1 MSYGSAFES
10 RRSSG
15 DAREKCGSTSGPRQP
30 GLGVKNIDVYLS
42 PLVDDLKTL
51 WEKGVETYDAHLRE
65 VFTLKAIILWTINDF
80 PAYGNLAGC
89 PVKGYYA
96 CPICGEGTCSKR
108 LKHGRKNSYMGY
120 RRFLPRKTKDGLNAQ
135 LDLVEMGLRSEL
147 FPKVDL
153 KRTYLPPAC
162 YSLSRNEKKL
172 VCQTLSNLKV
182 EEAIHNEQNI
192 PNTLR
197 WLAHGPTQ
205 QVVKYLGYIINGCR
219 YHTKERDMTCVTQNS
234 GVSILVGTMQIASS
248 KDNNPVFGELCF
260 YGVIN
265 EIWDLDYNMFKI
277 PIFKCD
283 WVDNKNGIK
292 VDELGFTLVDFSKIG
307 HKSDPFILASQTNME
322 GLDDFTDNCMK
333 HHPFISSMPEVESF
347 DAMDESEAI
356 YIREDYPEEEETPK
370 VKHKGSTLKPEIAKN
385 RSKGI
390 KLKIEY
396 NSLGS
401 HIGKNSVELSSY
413 LGTITRTHVP
423 IIIESWKKVP
433 KETKKKL
440 WDLIM
445 TSFNV
450 NQNSKRNC
458 FLLMGIRFRTFKYKL
473 TKKYTLSFKNG
484 PEKLKK
490 PPSIYSF
497 IQEDHWRQFV
507 KDRLSEHFNLQAEG
521 GIGRVDRSVLWKKA
535 REKKGKFNKITEPV
549 INMIDELLEKAKE
562 TGLPPLGPNDILCQ
576 ALGKPD
582 HPGRVVGQDRLVRP
596 SSYFHQPFDDMKKI
610 KEEIWEMVLD
620 KGKKKIVKTPIVRKS
635 KPQNHSVIKSFQKFV
650 DSCLGD
656 DKTYPIQLPISLF
669 GVEFQTYIS

>member
-1 MSYGSAFES
+1 MHCFTYW
-10 RRSSG
+10 
-15 DAREKCGSTSGPRQP
+15 
-30 GLGVKNIDVYLS
+30 
-42 PLVDDLKTL
+42 LK
-51 WEKGVETYDAHLRE
+51 
-65 VFTLKAIILWTINDF
+65 
-80 PAYGNLAGC
+80 GN
-89 PVKGYYA
+89 
-96 CPICGEGTCSKR
+96 
-108 LKHGRKNSYMGY
+108 
-120 RRFLPRKTKDGLNAQ
+120 
-135 LDLVEMGLRSEL
+135 
-147 FPKVDL
+147 
-153 KRTYLPPAC
+153 
-162 YSLSRNEKKL
+162 
-172 VCQTLSNLKV
+172 V

-445 TSFNV
+445 
-450 NQNSKRNC
+450 
-458 FLLMGIRFRTFKYKL
+458 
-473 TKKYTLSFKNG
+473 
-484 PEKLKK
+484 
-490 PPSIYSF
+490 
-497 IQEDHWRQFV
+497 
-507 KDRLSEHFNLQAEG
+507 LQAEG

-582 HPGRVVGQDRLVRP
+582 HPGRVEMEDAATRQVMSPPTPHSDMGSNNMRQQLVLQPVVVEKPIFKMIEEPQPPEPPLKHKPNARLPFPNPYEIINVGDAIGFELEWPTSLV
-596 SSYFHQPFDDMKKI
+596 I
-610 KEEIWEMVLD
+610 IEIEHPQVLD